1 MTERKPNLLP
11 VIGGAA
17 VVVAGGVGAYFF
29 FNKPTIL
36 PTSNPAAG
44 TLSIVPKQ
52 TLLAMSISTDG
63 AALSQIEQFLSPE
76 TKKFYDTEL
85 EKFRKNLSSSDFD
98 YDKDVK
104 PWIGKSVTIAF
115 LPSVKK
121 TSLLPSKS
129 SSAIQPRYVPMSNT
143 GSIQFVQSKDKDQAE
158 PASEVPNLLLV
169 IEVKD
174 KTGAEKFLADK
185 VKTKAGGK
193 EKQSDYKGVKITQF
207 GEGSNASA
215 IATVGDYLIVAPR
228 EQITQKAI
236 DTFKGEASIASAAS
250 ADDLKLKNTVAQIYI
265 P

>member
-29 FNKPTIL
+29 FNKPAIL

-76 TKKFYDTEL
+76 TKKLYDTEL

-115 LPSVKK
+115 LPSGKK
-121 TSLLPSKS
+121 S
-129 SSAIQPRYVPMSNT
+129 
-143 GSIQFVQSKDKDQAE
+143 
-158 PASEVPNLLLV
+158 
-169 IEVKD
+169 
-174 KTGAEKFLADK
+174 
-185 VKTKAGGK
+185 
-193 EKQSDYKGVKITQF
+193 
-207 GEGSNASA
+207 
-215 IATVGDYLIVAPR
+215 
-228 EQITQKAI
+228 
-236 DTFKGEASIASAAS
+236 
-250 ADDLKLKNTVAQIYI
+250 
-265 P
+265 